1 MKKKIMTL
9 IMATALMSSTLL
21 GCGDTAVEEP
31 MPIEEEKKPV
41 VDEETS
47 ETTDNDVEVPEV
59 TKTEEVEPTQEEKY
73 LHLLRTA
80 YNADGSVMDLTR
92 YIYDESGN
100 VTKDISYAADGSVES
115 YVEYENDTNGNCI
128 KYTEYDADGKVI
140 KSVESK
146 YDSNNNCLE
155 SISYDSDGNITD
167 SSEYEFD
174 DNGNEIKK
182 TYVSTFEYD
191 GTSMTLKG
199 VYEYEYDDKNRQT
212 KWISYDEDG
221 TTVNSIYEYA
231 YDGAGNQITE
241 TQYNADGSVFV
252 LENREYD
259 SENHLMKKTA
269 SRADEELWL
278 SEYEYDDRGNK
289 IKESTIYYGLDSNYL
304 DEYEY
309 DVNDRLIKTTSYSK
323 GEITSISS
331 IEYDEHGNAVKMVN
345 MESDND
351 GSSGLFSP
359 IVENRYIE
367 LQEYLASKESIDK
380 QELEIVNTEPLE
392 NILLDAGT
400 SNMETESTEG
410 EGTENSTSGTENTSL
425 ESNSGVWVN
434 STSENVI
441 LGDDEYKGDDPND
454 TGDTTGYTIGY

>member
-21 GCGDTAVEEP
+21 GCGNTAVEEP
-31 MPIEEEKKPV
+31 TPIEENKEPV

-47 ETTDNDVEVPEV
+47 ETTDEDVEVPEV

-80 YNADGSVMDLTR
+80 YNADGSVRDLTR

-128 KYTEYDADGKVI
+128 KYTEYDADGMVT

-174 DNGNEIKK
+174 DNGNEIKE

-191 GTSMTLKG
+191 GTSMTFKG
-199 VYEYEYDDKNRQT
+199 VFEYEYDDKNRKTKQT
-212 KWISYDEDG
+212 IYDEDG
-221 TTVNSIYEYA
+221 TTVTNIYEYA
-231 YDGAGNQITE
+231 YDSAGNQITE
-241 TQYNADGSVFV
+241 TQYNADGSILSVT
-252 LENREYD
+252 NKEYD
-259 SENHLMKKTA
+259 SDNNLMKDTA
-269 SRADEELWL
+269 SGVDGTEFM
-278 SEYEYDDRGNK
+278 SQEYEYDDRGNMVK
-289 IKESTIYYGLDSNYL
+289 KTSNYYNL
-304 DEYEY
+304 GSNSLVEYEY
-309 DVNDRLIKTTSYSK
+309 DADDRLVKQTSYSN
-323 GEITSISS
+323 GAIECISS
-331 IEYDEHGNAVKMVN
+331 MEYDDYGNNIKIIDYN
-345 MESDND
+345 SDETL
-351 GSSGLFSP
+351 SS
-359 IVENRYIE
+359 IVEYDYIE
-367 LQEYLASKESIDK
+367 LQDYLASKESIDK

-410 EGTENSTSGTENTSL
+410 EGTGNSTSETENTSV

-434 STSENVI
+434 STSENII